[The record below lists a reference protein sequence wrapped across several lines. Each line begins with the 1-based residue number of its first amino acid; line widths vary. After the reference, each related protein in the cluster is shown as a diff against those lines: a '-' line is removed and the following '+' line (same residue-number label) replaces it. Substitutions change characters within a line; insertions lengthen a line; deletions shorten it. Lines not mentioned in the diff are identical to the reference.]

1 MTPYASTSDGKLD
14 LIIIK
19 KGNVAE
25 LLNVFMDYKR
35 NLHPQNPMIRYVQAK
50 DITISCDE
58 DIVYDIDGEK
68 GQTFPVHVECLRHAV
83 SLIIP
88 DQDEK

>member
-1 MTPYASTSDGKLD
+1 
-14 LIIIK
+14 
-19 KGNVAE
+19 
-25 LLNVFMDYKR
+25 
-35 NLHPQNPMIRYVQAK
+35 MIHYVQAK

-68 GQTFPVHVECLRHAV
+68 GQTFPVHVECLRHAF

-88 DQDEK
+88 DQDEN